1 MQHLITYAKDKT
13 TGETRN
19 IKDVESGL
27 ACNCVCGN
35 CGGALEA
42 CKGKIRQHHFRH
54 YSAAE
59 CKGAWES
66 QLHLL
71 SKAIIEEQKTIML
84 PPYQGKYLGYTA
96 KVQKFDAVKSEVSQG
111 DLQPDCLCKYTM
123 PDGEERELWIEIL
136 NTHAVDEDKAQ
147 KIRERGITC
156 VEIDV
161 SKIFENDEIL
171 DKEVLTKFLLESDKD
186 RQWIN
191 NEYTRKD
198 EEAYNKEAESIAHQ
212 HSILRYI
219 DETSKDEAKISHFC
233 NVLFY
238 YFMNGHDLDRESRA
252 FLYEYIEFYKRRLK
266 FRDDSEKRYF
276 VSALQVLYC
285 CVARNRNIRW
295 RDGKPGEVRIF
306 QYCFSRHLVIQDI
319 NGFANDI
326 ATFRRYIL

>member
-84 PPYQGKYLGYTA
+84 PPYQGKYLGYAA

-212 HSILRYI
+212 RSLLRFM
-219 DETSKDEAKISHFC
+219 DETSKDEKQISRFC

-238 YFMNGHDLDRESRA
+238 YFMNGHELDRDSRV
-252 FLYEYIEFYKRRLK
+252 FLFEYIEFYKRRLN
-266 FRDDSEKRYF
+266 FRDDAEKRYF
-276 VSALQVLYC
+276 VSAIQVLYC
-285 CVARNRNIRW
+285 CVAQHKNIRW
-295 RDGKPGEVRIF
+295 RDGKPKEVRIF
-306 QYCFSRHLVIQDI
+306 QYCFSRNLLIHDI
-319 NGFANDI
+319 NGFVNDI
-326 ATFRRYIL
+326 VTFRRYLL

>member
-54 YSAAE
+54 YSVSE

-84 PPYQGKYLGYTA
+84 PPYQGKYLGYAA

-123 PDGEERELWIEIL
+123 PDGEEREL
-136 NTHAVDEDKAQ
+136 
-147 KIRERGITC
+147 
-156 VEIDV
+156 
-161 SKIFENDEIL
+161 
-171 DKEVLTKFLLESDKD
+171 
-186 RQWIN
+186 
-191 NEYTRKD
+191 
-198 EEAYNKEAESIAHQ
+198 
-212 HSILRYI
+212 
-219 DETSKDEAKISHFC
+219 
-233 NVLFY
+233 
-238 YFMNGHDLDRESRA
+238 
-252 FLYEYIEFYKRRLK
+252 
-266 FRDDSEKRYF
+266 
-276 VSALQVLYC
+276 
-285 CVARNRNIRW
+285 
-295 RDGKPGEVRIF
+295 
-306 QYCFSRHLVIQDI
+306 
-319 NGFANDI
+319 
-326 ATFRRYIL
+326 

>member
-71 SKAIIEEQKTIML
+71 SKAIIANRKMIAIPAWTGQ
-84 PPYQGKYLGYTA
+84 YLTHKA
-96 KVQKFDAVKSEVSQG
+96 KQQTFESVELEIAQD
-111 DLQPDCLCKYTM
+111 DLQPDCLCTYIDDVGNKQT
-123 PDGEERELWIEIL
+123 LWIEIL
-136 NTHAVDEDKAQ
+136 NTHAVDEEKAK
-147 KIRERGITC
+147 KIKERGIAC

-161 SKIFENDEIL
+161 SQLFQEAEVIDEETL
-171 DKEVLTKFLLESDKD
+171 KDFLLNKTEN

-191 NEYTRKD
+191 NPIGEKD
-198 EEAYNKEAESIAHQ
+198 EQFYISEARKLNQQSNVIRFIEEHSLDAKLVNKLTFI
-212 HSILRYI
+212 
-219 DETSKDEAKISHFC
+219 C
-233 NVLFY
+233 FY
-238 YFMNGHDLDRESRA
+238 FYVQGFKLNTQTHN
-252 FLYEYIEFYKRRLK
+252 FLYDYITFYRGRIHERGEIEQR
-266 FRDDSEKRYF
+266 FF
-276 VSALQVLYC
+276 VSAMQFLTCNQVQLNRYRL
-285 CVARNRNIRW
+285 RNYTKESIFCGICMDRKGLLKDLGRSIDEAIRP
-295 RDGKPGEVRIF
+295 GKMR
-306 QYCFSRHLVIQDI
+306 
-319 NGFANDI
+319 
-326 ATFRRYIL
+326 

>member
-1 MQHLITYAKDKT
+1 MQHLITYAKDKA

-54 YSAAE
+54 YSSAE

-71 SKAIIEEQKTIML
+71 SKAIIEEHKSIVL
-84 PPYQGKYLGYTA
+84 PPYQGKYLTYDA
-96 KVQKFDAVKSEVSQG
+96 KVQKFDRVLPEESQG

-136 NTHAVDEDKAQ
+136 NTHAVDEEKAQ
-147 KIRERGITC
+147 KIKERGISC
-156 VEIDV
+156 IEIDV
-161 SKIFENDEIL
+161 SKIFENDEVL
-171 DKEVLTKFLLESDKD
+171 DKDVLTKFLLESDKD
-186 RQWIN
+186 RLWIN
-191 NEYTRKD
+191 NPYTQKD
-198 EEAYNKEAESIAHQ
+198 EDFYSQKADLIAREK
-212 HSILRYI
+212 SLLRFM
-219 DETSKDEAKISHFC
+219 DETAKDESKITLFC

-238 YFMNGHDLDRESRA
+238 YFMNGHELDRNSRV
-252 FLYEYIEFYKRRLK
+252 FLFEYIEFYKRRLN
-266 FRDDSEKRYF
+266 FRDDAERRYF
-276 VSALQVLYC
+276 VSAIQVLCC
-285 CVARNRNIRW
+285 CVARQKNIRW
-295 RDGKPGEVRIF
+295 KDGKPGEYRLL
-306 QYCFSRHLVIQDI
+306 QYCLRRHLLISDI

-326 ATFRRYIL
+326 ITFRRYLM

>member
-71 SKAIIEEQKTIML
+71 SKAIIEEHKSIML
-84 PPYQGKYLGYTA
+84 PPYQGKYLGYPS
-96 KVQKFDAVKSEVSQG
+96 KVQKFDIVVHEATQD

-136 NTHAVDEDKAQ
+136 NTHAVDEEKAQ
-147 KIRERGITC
+147 KIKERGITC
-156 VEIDV
+156 IEIDV
-161 SKIFENDEIL
+161 SKIFENDEVL
-171 DKEVLTKFLLESDKD
+171 DKEVLTKFLLESEND
-186 RQWIN
+186 RHWIN
-191 NEYTRKD
+191 NEYTHKD

-212 HSILRYI
+212 RSLLRFM
-219 DETSKDEAKISHFC
+219 DETSKDEKQISRFC
-233 NVLFY
+233 NVLFN
-238 YFMNGHDLDRESRA
+238 YFMNGHELDRDSRV
-252 FLYEYIEFYKRRLK
+252 FLFEYIEFYKRRLN
-266 FRDDSEKRYF
+266 FRDDAEKRYF
-276 VSALQVLYC
+276 VSAIQVLYC
-285 CVARNRNIRW
+285 CVAQHKNIRW
-295 RDGKPGEVRIF
+295 KDGKPKEVRIF
-306 QYCFSRHLVIQDI
+306 QYCFSRNLLIHDI
-319 NGFANDI
+319 NGFVNDI
-326 ATFRRYIL
+326 VTFRRYLL